1 MEDKLRDF
9 FSENE
14 FDFQEPHAGHLQRF
28 EKRLQGKQTEKRF
41 SWKWLS
47 VAASVVLLVGFALGS
62 MTNKETPSL
71 GGISAKMQEVETFY
85 VSTIN
90 VELQE
95 IEKNRSLGTEK
106 IIENALDQLEELEDS
121 YKAFIKELNDNGE
134 QRKIISEMITNYQ
147 QRLEIL
153 QTALDQIDQVKNPKI
168 LDDEELII

>member
-28 EKRLQGKQTEKRF
+28 EKRLQGKQTQRHF

-47 VAASVVLLVGFALGS
+47 VAASVVLLIGFALGS

-71 GGISAKMQEVETFY
+71 SGISAKMQEVETFY

-90 VELQE
+90 LELQE

-121 YKAFIKELNDNGE
+121 YKAFIKELDDNGE

-153 QTALDQIDQVKNPKI
+153 QTALEQIDQVKNPKI